1 MAAGCGAHPRAVTPL
16 WNQLPERTLNARF
29 DVIWNIMFKRLFLLP
44 LVLLAACAT
53 SPLGRSQLQLFSDAE
68 LAQMGL
74 AAYAD
79 IQKNQPRDTDPVA
92 NAYVRCVANAVT
104 AALPGNTQAWEV
116 TLFKDDSANAF
127 ALPGGKIG
135 VNSGLLRVATN
146 QDQLATVIGHEVA
159 HVLARHSGER
169 LSTQAVVETGLQAV
183 QTLSGAAT
191 PAKQQLMGLL
201 GVGAQVGVLLP
212 FSRAQESEADLLGLD
227 LMARA
232 GFDPRQS
239 VVLWQN
245 MERANGSGPPAFLS
259 THPSPDNRMQALQ
272 ARVPQA
278 MELYQQAH
286 AQGRKPA
293 CRAP

>member
-1 MAAGCGAHPRAVTPL
+1 ML
-16 WNQLPERTLNARF
+16 
-29 DVIWNIMFKRLFLLP
+29 KRLFVLLP
-44 LVLLAACAT
+44 LVALAACAT
-53 SPLGRSQLQLFSDAE
+53 SPLGRSQLQLFSDTD
-68 LAQMGL
+68 LSQMGL
-74 AAYAD
+74 AAYDD
-79 IQKNQPRDTDPVA
+79 IRKKQPRDSSPAA
-92 NAYVRCVANAVT
+92 NAYVRCVANAIT
-104 AALPGNTQAWEV
+104 AVVPGNSQAWEA
-116 TLFKDDSANAF
+116 TLFRDDSANAF

-135 VNSGLLRVATN
+135 VNSGLLKVASN

-169 LSTQAVVETGLQAV
+169 LSNQAVVDTGLQAA
-183 QTLSGAAT
+183 QAISGSMS

-212 FSRAQESEADLLGLD
+212 FSRTQESEADLLGLD

-239 VVLWQN
+239 VALWQN
-245 MERANGSGPPAFLS
+245 MERASGGGPPAFLS
-259 THPSPDNRMQALQ
+259 THPSPGGRIEALQNRLPQALELYLQ
-272 ARVPQA
+272 AR
-278 MELYQQAH
+278 

>member
-1 MAAGCGAHPRAVTPL
+1 MYKYL
-16 WNQLPERTLNARF
+16 FFLP
-29 DVIWNIMFKRLFLLP
+29 V
-44 LVLLAACAT
+44 LVLTACAT
-53 SPLGRSQLQLFSDAE
+53 SPLGRSQLQLFSDDD

-74 AAYAD
+74 AAYSD
-79 IQKNQPRDTDPVA
+79 IQKKQPRDDSPAA
-92 NAYVRCVANAVT
+92 NAYVRCVAHAVT
-104 AALPGNTQAWEV
+104 GALPGPAQTWEV
-116 TLFKDDSANAF
+116 TLFRDDSANAF

-135 VNSGLLRVATN
+135 VNTGLLRVATS

-169 LSTQAVVETGLQAV
+169 LSNQAVVETGLQAV
-183 QTLSGAAT
+183 QAISGATT

-245 MERANGSGPPAFLS
+245 MERASGNGPPAFLS
-259 THPSPDNRMQALQ
+259 THPSPEGRMQALQ
-272 ARVPQA
+272 DRLPQA
-278 MELYQQAH
+278 LELYQQAR
-286 AQGRKPA
+286 AQGRKPS

>member
-1 MAAGCGAHPRAVTPL
+1 MLKHL
-16 WNQLPERTLNARF
+16 S
-29 DVIWNIMFKRLFLLP
+29 LLP
-44 LVLLAACAT
+44 LVLVAACTT
-53 SPLGRSQLQLFSDAE
+53 SPLGRSQLQLFSDAD
-68 LAQMGL
+68 LTQMGL
-74 AAYAD
+74 AAFTD
-79 IQKNQPRDTDPVA
+79 IQKKQPRDSNPAA
-92 NAYVRCVANAVT
+92 NAYVRCVAGAIT
-104 AALPGNTQAWEV
+104 AALPGNAQAWEV
-116 TLFKDDSANAF
+116 TLFRDDSANAF

-135 VNSGLLRVATN
+135 VNTGLLRVATN

-169 LSTQAVVETGLQAV
+169 LSNQAVVETGLQAT
-183 QTLSGAAT
+183 QAIAGATT

-212 FSRAQESEADLLGLD
+212 FSRTQESEADLLGLD

-239 VVLWQN
+239 VALWQN
-245 MERANGSGPPAFLS
+245 MERASGGGPPAFLS
-259 THPSPDNRMQALQ
+259 THPSPGGRIQALQ
-272 ARVPQA
+272 GRLSTT
-278 MELYQQAH
+278 MELYEQAR

>member
-1 MAAGCGAHPRAVTPL
+1 MIKYLLLLLSIAV
-16 WNQLPERTLNARF
+16 
-29 DVIWNIMFKRLFLLP
+29 
-44 LVLLAACAT
+44 LAACAT
-53 SPLGRSQLQLFSDAE
+53 SPLGRSQLQLFSDTD
-68 LAQMGL
+68 LSQMGL
-74 AAYAD
+74 AAYDD
-79 IQKNQPRDTDPVA
+79 IRKKQPRDNNPAA
-92 NAYVRCVANAVT
+92 NVYVRCVANAIT
-104 AALPGNTQAWEV
+104 AAVPSNNQAWEV
-116 TLFKDDSANAF
+116 TLFRDESANAF

-135 VNSGLLRVATN
+135 VNSGLLKVAAN

-169 LSTQAVVETGLQAV
+169 LSNQAAVDTGLQAA
-183 QTLSGAAT
+183 QAISGGMT

-245 MERANGSGPPAFLS
+245 MERANSGGPPAFLS
-259 THPSPDNRMQALQ
+259 THPSPGGRIEALQNRLPQAL
-272 ARVPQA
+272 
-278 MELYQQAH
+278 ELYQQARV
-286 AQGRKPA
+286 QGREPA

>member
-1 MAAGCGAHPRAVTPL
+1 MLKHL
-16 WNQLPERTLNARF
+16 L
-29 DVIWNIMFKRLFLLP
+29 LLP
-44 LVLLAACAT
+44 LIALAACTT
-53 SPLGRSQLQLFSDAE
+53 SPLGRSQLQLFSDAD

-79 IQKNQPRDTDPVA
+79 IQKKAPRDANPAA
-92 NAYVRCVANAVT
+92 NAYVRCVAQAVT
-104 AALPGNTQAWEV
+104 GALGGGQQAWEV
-116 TLFKDDSANAF
+116 TLFRDDSANAF

-135 VNSGLLRVATN
+135 VNTGLLRVATN

-169 LSTQAVVETGLQAV
+169 LSNQAVVETGLQAA
-183 QTLSGAAT
+183 QAISGATT

-212 FSRAQESEADLLGLD
+212 FSRAQESESDLLGLD

-239 VVLWQN
+239 ITLWQN
-245 MERANGSGPPAFLS
+245 MERANSGGPPAFLS
-259 THPSPDNRMQALQ
+259 THPSAGGRIEALQ
-272 ARVPQA
+272 ARLPQA
-278 MELYQQAH
+278 LELYEQAR